1 MSRVVPSQIVV
12 LINRILSGMPASA
25 PPHPPNL
32 SSSQAPE
39 ISAVIDLI
47 SELPDEFLVLSGDEY
62 SHYRVDI
69 NTLRDLLSLWKGSQS
84 LPIINRQAEKTIRS
98 LNSLQRLLTKCPDE
112 TPSASTA
119 KLAFIHDADLRDSI
133 RNDISAAIRA
143 LHDGLW
149 KAATVLA
156 GGATEA
162 LLLWAIAEKKS
173 TSDIENARVAVTPLA
188 AKDPNSWGLDGYIKV
203 ARHLALIEDETVK
216 QADLAREFRN
226 LIHPGRAA
234 RLAKVC
240 DRGTALSALAAV
252 ELVVRDLS

>member
-12 LINRILSGMPASA
+12 LIDRILSGMPASA
-25 PPHPPNL
+25 GPHARNL
-32 SSSQAPE
+32 STSQAPE

-69 NTLRDLLSLWKGSQS
+69 NTLRDLLSLWKSSQ
-84 LPIINRQAEKTIRS
+84 PVGIINRQAEKTIQS
-98 LNSLQRLLTKCPDE
+98 LSRLQRLLTKCPDE
-112 TPSASTA
+112 TPSPSTA
-119 KLAFIHDADLRDSI
+119 ALAFIHDADLRDSI
-133 RNDISAAIRA
+133 RNDISAANRA

-173 TSDIENARVAVTPLA
+173 TSDIENARIAVAPL

-216 QADLAREFRN
+216 QANLAREFRN

>member
-12 LINRILSGMPASA
+12 LIDRILSGMPASA
-25 PPHPPNL
+25 GPHARNL
-32 SSSQAPE
+32 STSQAPE

-69 NTLRDLLSLWKGSQS
+69 NTLRDLLSLWKSSQ
-84 LPIINRQAEKTIRS
+84 PVGIINRQAEKTIRS

-112 TPSASTA
+112 TPSPSTA
-119 KLAFIHDADLRDSI
+119 ALAFIHDADLRDSI
-133 RNDISAAIRA
+133 RNDISAANRA

-173 TSDIENARVAVTPLA
+173 TSDIENARIAVAPL

-203 ARHLALIEDETVK
+203 ARHLALIEDETVT

>member
-12 LINRILSGMPASA
+12 LIDRILSGMPASA
-25 PPHPPNL
+25 GPHARNL
-32 SSSQAPE
+32 STSQAPE

-69 NTLRDLLSLWKGSQS
+69 NTLRDLLSLWKSSQ
-84 LPIINRQAEKTIRS
+84 PVGIINRQAEKTIRS
-98 LNSLQRLLTKCPDE
+98 LNRLQRLLTKCPDE
-112 TPSASTA
+112 TPSPSTA
-119 KLAFIHDADLRDSI
+119 ALAFIHDADLRDSI
-133 RNDISAAIRA
+133 RNDISAANRA

-173 TSDIENARVAVTPLA
+173 TSDIENARIAVAPL

-203 ARHLALIEDETVK
+203 ARHLALIEDETVT

>member
-69 NTLRDLLSLWKGSQS
+69 NTLRDLLSLWKSSQ
-84 LPIINRQAEKTIRS
+84 PVGIINRQAEKTIQS
-98 LNSLQRLLTKCPDE
+98 LNRLQRLLTKCPDE
-112 TPSASTA
+112 TPSPSTA
-119 KLAFIHDADLRDSI
+119 ALAFIHDADLRDSI
-133 RNDISAAIRA
+133 RNDISAANRA

-173 TSDIENARVAVTPLA
+173 TSDIENARIAVAPL

-203 ARHLALIEDETVK
+203 ARHLALIEDETVT

>member
-12 LINRILSGMPASA
+12 LIDRILSGMPASA
-25 PPHPPNL
+25 GPHARNL
-32 SSSQAPE
+32 STSQAPE

-69 NTLRDLLSLWKGSQS
+69 NTLRDLLSLWKSSQ
-84 LPIINRQAEKTIRS
+84 PVGIINRQAEKTIQS
-98 LNSLQRLLTKCPDE
+98 LNRLQRLLTKCPDE
-112 TPSASTA
+112 TPSPSTA
-119 KLAFIHDADLRDSI
+119 ALAFIHDADLRDSI
-133 RNDISAAIRA
+133 RNDISAANRA

-173 TSDIENARVAVTPLA
+173 TSDIENARIAVAPL

-203 ARHLALIEDETVK
+203 ARHLALIEDETVN
-216 QADLAREFRN
+216 A
-226 LIHPGRAA
+226 G
-234 RLAKVC
+234 
-240 DRGTALSALAAV
+240 
-252 ELVVRDLS
+252 

>member
-12 LINRILSGMPASA
+12 LIDRILSGMPASA
-25 PPHPPNL
+25 GPHARNL
-32 SSSQAPE
+32 STSQAPE

-69 NTLRDLLSLWKGSQS
+69 NTLRDLLSLWKSSQ
-84 LPIINRQAEKTIRS
+84 PVGIINRQAEKTIQS
-98 LNSLQRLLTKCPDE
+98 LNRLQRLLTKCPDE
-112 TPSASTA
+112 TPSPSTA
-119 KLAFIHDADLRDSI
+119 ALAFIHDADLRDSI
-133 RNDISAAIRA
+133 RNDISAANRA

-173 TSDIENARVAVTPLA
+173 TSDIENARIAIAPL

-203 ARHLALIEDETVK
+203 ARHLALIEDETVT

>member
-12 LINRILSGMPASA
+12 LIDRILSGMPASA
-25 PPHPPNL
+25 GPHARNL
-32 SSSQAPE
+32 STSQAPE

-69 NTLRDLLSLWKGSQS
+69 NTLRDLLSLWKSSQ
-84 LPIINRQAEKTIRS
+84 PVGIINRQAEKTIQS
-98 LNSLQRLLTKCPDE
+98 LNRLQRLLTKCPDE
-112 TPSASTA
+112 TPSPSTA
-119 KLAFIHDADLRDSI
+119 ALAFIHDADLRDSI
-133 RNDISAAIRA
+133 RNDISAANRA

-173 TSDIENARVAVTPLA
+173 TSDIENARIAVAPL

-203 ARHLALIEDETVK
+203 ARHLALIEDETVT

>member
-12 LINRILSGMPASA
+12 LIDRILSGMPASA
-25 PPHPPNL
+25 GPHARNL
-32 SSSQAPE
+32 STSQAPE

-69 NTLRDLLSLWKGSQS
+69 NTLRDLLSLWKSSQ
-84 LPIINRQAEKTIRS
+84 PVGIINRQAEKTIQS
-98 LNSLQRLLTKCPDE
+98 LNRLQRLLTKCPDE
-112 TPSASTA
+112 TPSPSTA
-119 KLAFIHDADLRDSI
+119 ALAFIHDADLRDSS
-133 RNDISAAIRA
+133 RNDISAANRA

-173 TSDIENARVAVTPLA
+173 TSDIENARIAVAPL

-203 ARHLALIEDETVK
+203 ARHLALIEDETVT

>member
-12 LINRILSGMPASA
+12 LIDRILSGMPASA
-25 PPHPPNL
+25 GPHARNL
-32 SSSQAPE
+32 STSQAPE

-69 NTLRDLLSLWKGSQS
+69 NTLRDLLSLWKSSQ
-84 LPIINRQAEKTIRS
+84 PVGIINRQAEKTIQS
-98 LNSLQRLLTKCPDE
+98 LNRLQRLLTKCPDE
-112 TPSASTA
+112 TPSPSTA
-119 KLAFIHDADLRDSI
+119 ALAFIHDADLRDSI
-133 RNDISAAIRA
+133 RNDISAANRA

-173 TSDIENARVAVTPLA
+173 TSDIENARIAVAPL

-203 ARHLALIEDETVK
+203 ARHLALIEDETVT
-216 QADLAREFRN
+216 QADLAREFRK

>member
-1 MSRVVPSQIVV
+1 MEKFATGRNNQWEDHS
-12 LINRILSGMPASA
+12 
-25 PPHPPNL
+25 
-32 SSSQAPE
+32 
-39 ISAVIDLI
+39 I
-47 SELPDEFLVLSGDEY
+47 SE
-62 SHYRVDI
+62 
-69 NTLRDLLSLWKGSQS
+69 QA
-84 LPIINRQAEKTIRS
+84 NR
-98 LNSLQRLLTKCPDE
+98 LQRLLTKCPDE
-112 TPSASTA
+112 TPSPSTA
-119 KLAFIHDADLRDSI
+119 ALAFIHDADLRDSI
-133 RNDISAAIRA
+133 RNDISAANRA

-173 TSDIENARVAVTPLA
+173 TSDIENARIAVAPL

-203 ARHLALIEDETVK
+203 ARHLALIEDETVT

>member
-12 LINRILSGMPASA
+12 LIDRILSGMPASA
-25 PPHPPNL
+25 GPHARNL
-32 SSSQAPE
+32 STSQAPE

-69 NTLRDLLSLWKGSQS
+69 NTLRDLLSLWKSSQ
-84 LPIINRQAEKTIRS
+84 PVGIINRQAEKTIQS
-98 LNSLQRLLTKCPDE
+98 LNRLQRLLTKCPDE
-112 TPSASTA
+112 TPSPSTA
-119 KLAFIHDADLRDSI
+119 ALAFIHDADLRDSI
-133 RNDISAAIRA
+133 RNDISAANRA

-173 TSDIENARVAVTPLA
+173 TSDIENARIAVAPL

-216 QADLAREFRN
+216 QANLAREFRN